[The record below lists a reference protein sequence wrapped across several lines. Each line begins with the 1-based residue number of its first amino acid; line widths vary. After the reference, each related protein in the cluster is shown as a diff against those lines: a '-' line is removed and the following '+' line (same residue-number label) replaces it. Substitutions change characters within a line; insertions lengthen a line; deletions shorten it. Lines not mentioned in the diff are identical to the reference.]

1 MKKSK
6 TVSHDSLVEIPPFDF
21 EHSQPNRFIE
31 KYTEQAETIVL
42 NSEQEKSVVLEPD
55 VAAYFSDS
63 DSVNAALRSL
73 IAAISQIKNPNLSS

>member
-6 TVSHDSLVEIPPFDF
+6 TVSHDALVEIPSFDF
-21 EHSQPNRFIE
+21 EHSQPNKFADQ
-31 KYTEQAETIVL
+31 YTKQAETIVL

-73 IAAISQIKNPNLSS
+73 IAAISQIKNPKLSS